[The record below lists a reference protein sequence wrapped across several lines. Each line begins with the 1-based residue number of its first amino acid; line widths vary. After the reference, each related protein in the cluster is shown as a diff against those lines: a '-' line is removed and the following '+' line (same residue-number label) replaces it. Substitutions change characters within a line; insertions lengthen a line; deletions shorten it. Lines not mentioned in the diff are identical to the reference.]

1 MKKNSQSFG
10 SYFLN
15 AARGAGVILPI
26 RLILSVLVAAVPA
39 VIVLMLPKLAPV
51 VARRL
56 PDYLFETAF
65 GAAYLFTVIASLLI
79 MLVRSFVPKLF
90 IFEEILSGKWELASR
105 CGANLSL
112 PCLAKALFAFW
123 APATTYCFA
132 AVLFSLAVKFVGG
145 SRFDGIGG
153 QTRVF
158 LVGLLSLLAL
168 FALELIF
175 AALGVQKSVLPFIS
189 LPFLVLIIVLWYW
202 KGMLNFSDQG
212 KAIAGVEELVKL
224 SLTSLVLIA
233 PALML
238 IALLICM
245 TVPIRRIDRYVIED
259 LDDEMLRVLEFRED
273 QEVYEKTRDG
283 FELVFTGKE
292 VLRKK

>member
-56 PDYLFETAF
+56 PEYFFGTAF

-79 MLVRSFVPKLF
+79 MLVRSFVPRLF
-90 IFEEILSGKWELASR
+90 IFDEILSGKWELASR

-132 AVLFSLAVKFVGG
+132 AVLFSLAVELLGG
-145 SRFDGIGG
+145 SKFAGMSG
-153 QTRVF
+153 QVRVF

-202 KGMLNFSDQG
+202 KGLLNFADQA
-212 KAIAGVEELVKL
+212 KAMAGAEELIKL
-224 SLTSLVLIA
+224 SLTSLLFIAPVLIV
-233 PALML
+233 L
-238 IALLICM
+238 ALLICM
-245 TVPIRRIDRYVIED
+245 IVPTKRIDRYVIED

-292 VLRKK
+292 VLRKR

>member
-26 RLILSVLVAAVPA
+26 RLIWSVLVAAVPA

-51 VARRL
+51 IVRRL
-56 PDYLFETAF
+56 PDYLFGTPF
-65 GAAYLFTVIASLLI
+65 GAAYVFTVIASLII
-79 MLVRSFVPKLF
+79 MLVRTFAPKLF
-90 IFEEILSGKWELASR
+90 IFDEILSGKWELASR

-123 APATTYCFA
+123 APATTYCFS
-132 AVLFSLAVKFVGG
+132 AVLFCLAVKTLGG
-145 SRFDGIGG
+145 NKFAGVSGY
-153 QTRVF
+153 TRVF
-158 LVGLLSLLAL
+158 LVGLLSILAL

-189 LPFLVLIIVLWYW
+189 LPFMVLVVVLWYW
-202 KGMLNFSDQG
+202 KGLLNISDQT
-212 KAIAGVEELVKL
+212 KAMAGAEELVKL
-224 SLTSLVLIA
+224 SLTSLSVIA
-233 PALML
+233 PALMVL
-238 IALLICM
+238 ALLICM

-259 LDDEMLRVLEFRED
+259 LDDEMLRVLEFRDD
-273 QEVYEKTRDG
+273 QEVYEKTKDG

>member
-15 AARGAGVILPI
+15 AARGARAMLPI
-26 RLILSVLVAAVPA
+26 RLIWSVLIAAVPA
-39 VIVLMLPKLAPV
+39 VIVLILPKVAPSV
-51 VARRL
+51 VKRL
-56 PDYLFETAF
+56 PEYLFSTAF
-65 GAAYLFTVIASLLI
+65 GAAYLFSVIAALLI
-79 MLVRSFVPKLF
+79 MLVRTFVPKLF
-90 IFEEILSGKWELASR
+90 IFDEILSGKWELASR

-123 APATTYCFA
+123 APATTYCIA
-132 AVLFSLAVKFVGG
+132 AVLYGVIVKLAGG
-145 SRFDGIGG
+145 NTFAGIGG
-153 QTRVF
+153 YVKIF
-158 LVGLLSLLAL
+158 AAGLLSLLAL

-175 AALGVQKSVLPFIS
+175 AAHGVQKTVLPFIS
-189 LPFLVLIIVLWYW
+189 LPFMVLIMVLWYW
-202 KGMLNFSDQG
+202 KGMLSFSDQA
-212 KAIAGVEELVKL
+212 KVTAGVDALMGFSPV
-224 SLTSLVLIA
+224 SLALIT
-233 PALML
+233 PALII

-245 TVPIRRIDRYVIED
+245 TVPIKRIDRYVIED

-292 VLRKK
+292 VLRKR

>member
-10 SYFLN
+10 SFFLN
-15 AARGAGVILPI
+15 AARAAGVILPI
-26 RLILSVLVAAVPA
+26 RLIWSVLVAAVPA
-39 VIVLMLPKLAPV
+39 AIVLMLPKLAPAV
-51 VARRL
+51 VRRL
-56 PDYLFETAF
+56 PEYLFGTPF

-79 MLVRSFVPKLF
+79 MLIRTFVPKLF
-90 IFEEILSGKWELASR
+90 IFDEILSGKWELASR

-123 APATTYCFA
+123 APATTYCFS
-132 AVLFSLAVKFVGG
+132 AVLYCLAVKLLGG
-145 SRFDGIGG
+145 NKFAGIDGY
-153 QTRVF
+153 TRIF
-158 LVGLLSLLAL
+158 AVGLLSLLAL

-189 LPFLVLIIVLWYW
+189 LPFMVLIVVLWYW
-202 KGMLNFSDQG
+202 KGLLNFSDQG
-212 KAIAGVEELVKL
+212 KAMAGAEELLKL
-224 SLTSLVLIA
+224 SITSLALIA
-233 PALML
+233 PALMVL
-238 IALLICM
+238 ALLICM

-273 QEVYEKTRDG
+273 QEVYEKTKDG